1 MPCGIEA
8 IPKACQ
14 VARLTDPD
22 RLNAYTDAL
31 CNWQFTDYIRFELTE
46 QSFRWIWSELD
57 EISLDDIKRL
67 MYEHVVIE
75 GGEIDEQPERR
86 PEWSQQYEYHHD
98 LRLVIHDKPVY
109 IETRLHARMP
119 FVPDESWILV
129 VNVHSP

>member
-1 MPCGIEA
+1 MPCDTKA

-22 RLNAYTDAL
+22 RLNSYTDAL
-31 CNWQFTDYIRFELTE
+31 CNWRFENYIQFQLTE
-46 QSFRWIWSELD
+46 QSFCWVRRELD
-57 EISLDDIKRL
+57 GISLDDIKRL
-67 MYEHVVIE
+67 MYEHVVVE
-75 GGEIDEQPERR
+75 GGEIDEQRERR

-98 LRLVIHDKPVY
+98 LQLVIQGKPVY
-109 IETRLHARMP
+109 IETRLHARVP